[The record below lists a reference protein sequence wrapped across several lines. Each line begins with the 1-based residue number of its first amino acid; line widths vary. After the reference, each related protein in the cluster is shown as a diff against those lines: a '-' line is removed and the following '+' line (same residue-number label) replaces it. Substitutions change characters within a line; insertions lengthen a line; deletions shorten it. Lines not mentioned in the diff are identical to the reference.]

1 MTSNDVIRLA
11 GWAAILSAATT
22 VLMVAAAILTQTL
35 HLGNT
40 FAVLVMAS
48 MTLMAAVALG
58 LHLILRSQRQALCLA
73 AAAIGILGM
82 LLTVLV
88 HALKIAGNLTVEQFN
103 TLGEGIGPGAI
114 GLWLL
119 VANFLALR
127 GGRLPRVLRV
137 VGLVAGAGYL
147 ASGLGALIGGPRTLT
162 EGPQNAL
169 SSIGPLGIF
178 LVYPV
183 WAAWLGAWVL
193 RNYARLVP
201 AVESHDPAAAS

>member
-1 MTSNDVIRLA
+1 MTSNGVVRLA
-11 GWAAILSAATT
+11 GWAAIFSAATT
-22 VLMVAAAILTQTL
+22 VLMVAAAILTESL

-48 MTLMAAVALG
+48 MALMAAVALG
-58 LHLILRSQRQALCLA
+58 LHLILRSQRPGLSLA

-82 LLTVLV
+82 VLTVLV
-88 HALKIAGNLTVEQFN
+88 HALKIAGSLTVEQFN
-103 TLGEGIGPGAI
+103 ALGEGIGPDAI

-119 VANFLALR
+119 VANYLALR
-127 GGRLPRVLRV
+127 AGRLPRVLTV

-183 WAAWLGAWVL
+183 WAAWLGAWLL
-193 RNYARLVP
+193 RHYTKEAGQR
-201 AVESHDPAAAS
+201 

>member
-22 VLMVAAAILTQTL
+22 VLMVAAAILTETL

-58 LHLILRSQRQALCLA
+58 LYLILRSQRPALSLA

-88 HALKIAGNLTVEQFN
+88 HALKIAGILTVEQFN
-103 TLGEGIGPGAI
+103 ALGEGVGPGAI

-127 GGRLPRVLRV
+127 GGRFPWLTV

-183 WAAWLGAWVL
+183 WAAWLGAWLL
-193 RNYARLVP
+193 RHNTK
-201 AVESHDPAAAS
+201 AAGQR

>member
-1 MTSNDVIRLA
+1 MTSNDVVRLA

-22 VLMVAAAILTQTL
+22 VLMVAAAILTETL

-48 MTLMAAVALG
+48 MTLMAAVALC
-58 LHLILRSQRQALCLA
+58 LHLILRSQGQALSLA
-73 AAAIGILGM
+73 AAAIGIPGM

-88 HALKIAGNLTVEQFN
+88 HALKIAGNLTVDQFN

-119 VANFLALR
+119 VANYLALG
-127 GGRLPRVLRV
+127 GGRLPRVLTV

-147 ASGLGALIGGPRTLT
+147 ASGFGALLGGPRTLT

-183 WAAWLGAWVL
+183 WAAWLGVWLL
-193 RNYARLVP
+193 RHYTKAGGQR
-201 AVESHDPAAAS
+201 

>member
-1 MTSNDVIRLA
+1 
-11 GWAAILSAATT
+11 
-22 VLMVAAAILTQTL
+22 
-35 HLGNT
+35 
-40 FAVLVMAS
+40 
-48 MTLMAAVALG
+48 
-58 LHLILRSQRQALCLA
+58 
-73 AAAIGILGM
+73 M
-82 LLTVLV
+82 LLTGLV
-88 HALKIAGNLTVEQFN
+88 HALKIAGTLTLEQFN
-103 TLGEGIGPGAI
+103 APGEGIGPGAI

-119 VANFLALR
+119 VSNYLALR
-127 GGRLPRVLRV
+127 GGRLPRVLTV

-183 WAAWLGAWVL
+183 WAAWLGAWVV